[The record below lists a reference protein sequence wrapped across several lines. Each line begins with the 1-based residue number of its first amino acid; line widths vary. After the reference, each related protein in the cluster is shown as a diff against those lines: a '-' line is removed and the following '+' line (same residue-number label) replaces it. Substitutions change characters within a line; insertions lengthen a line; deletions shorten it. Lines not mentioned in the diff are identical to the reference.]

1 MNWEV
6 IHYWLLI
13 EDEDEYEGKRQEW
26 VQFVVHTKPFKRV
39 HQCRVLVRA
48 DYNGEP
54 GKILSTW
61 TGTVENARQLWNH
74 YITKQNGRYLIQKTE
89 RRGDQSYT
97 PTK

>member
-6 IHYWLLI
+6 IHYWLLV
-13 EDEDEYEGKRQEW
+13 DDDYGYKRQEW
-26 VQFVVHTKPFKRV
+26 VQFVVHTKPFKHV

-48 DYNGEP
+48 DTNGEP
-54 GKILSTW
+54 GKI
-61 TGTVENARQLWNH
+61 QLWEH

>member
-6 IHYWLLI
+6 IHYWLLV
-13 EDEDEYEGKRQEW
+13 EDDYGGYKRQEW
-26 VQFVVHTKPFKRV
+26 VQFVVHTKPFKHV

-48 DYNGEP
+48 DTNGAP

-61 TGTVENARQLWNH
+61 TGTVEHARQLWEH
-74 YITKQNGRYLIQKTE
+74 YMTKQNGRYLIQKTE

>member
-6 IHYWLLI
+6 IHYWLLV
-13 EDEDEYEGKRQEW
+13 EDDYGGYKRQEW
-26 VQFVVHTKPFKRV
+26 VQFVVHTKPFKHV

-48 DYNGEP
+48 DTNGAP

-61 TGTVENARQLWNH
+61 TGTVEHARQLWEH
-74 YITKQNGRYLIQKTE
+74 YMTKQNGRYLIQKTE
-89 RRGDQSYT
+89 RRNDQSYT

>member
-1 MNWEV
+1 V
-6 IHYWLLI
+6 IHYWLLV
-13 EDEDEYEGKRQEW
+13 EDDYGGYKRQEW
-26 VQFVVHTKPFKRV
+26 VQFVVHTKPFKHV

-48 DYNGEP
+48 DTNGAP

-61 TGTVENARQLWNH
+61 TGTVEHARQLWEH

>member
-6 IHYWLLI
+6 IHYWLLV
-13 EDEDEYEGKRQEW
+13 DDDYGYKRQEW
-26 VQFVVHTKPFKRV
+26 VQFVVHTKPFKHV

-48 DYNGEP
+48 DTNGAP

-61 TGTVENARQLWNH
+61 TGTVEHARQLWEH
-74 YITKQNGRYLIQKTE
+74 YMTKQNGRYLIQKTE
-89 RRGDQSYT
+89 RRNDQSYT

>member
-6 IHYWLLI
+6 IHYWLLV
-13 EDEDEYEGKRQEW
+13 EDDYGGYKRQEW
-26 VQFVVHTKPFKRV
+26 VQFVVHTKPFKHV

-48 DYNGEP
+48 DTNGAP

-61 TGTVENARQLWNH
+61 TGTVEHARQLWDH
-74 YITKQNGRYLIQKTE
+74 YMTKQNGRYLIQKTE
-89 RRGDQSYT
+89 RRNDQSYT

>member
-6 IHYWLLI
+6 IHYWLLV
-13 EDEDEYEGKRQEW
+13 EDDYGGYKRQEW
-26 VQFVVHTKPFKRV
+26 VQFVVHTKPFKHV

-48 DYNGEP
+48 DTNGAP

-61 TGTVENARQLWNH
+61 TGTVEHARQLWEH

-89 RRGDQSYT
+89 RRNDQSYT